1 LSNYLFYKITEINLT
16 TIPDLQIGTLIAG
29 IVHQGFS
36 LINFKIMN
44 ITRFKKAGA
53 DIKLQAQKLAEAGF
67 KQIFDHINQLN
78 IKKGVDKMGLD
89 KFIEQCAYLAAGSG
103 VISGSGGM
111 FTLIA
116 GIPFD
121 FANLITQQF
130 RVTMAIMY
138 YNKGTYKIEFED
150 FMKLI
155 ATSLKV
161 EAGVAISKTMM
172 EGIAEKLLMILGTRT
187 AERLVPVVGAVIGG
201 TANYIFIKRMSV
213 SVKKMEL
220 SGHAAPIQVF

>member
-1 LSNYLFYKITEINLT
+1 MK
-16 TIPDLQIGTLIAG
+16 LIKFDR
-29 IVHQGFS
+29 I
-36 LINFKIMN
+36 K
-44 ITRFKKAGA
+44 T
-53 DIKLQAQKLAEAGF
+53 DIKAEAQKLANQGF
-67 KQIFDHINQLN
+67 KQIFEHIDQLN
-78 IKKGVDKMGLD
+78 IKKGVDKMGLE

-130 RVTMAIMY
+130 RITMAIMY
-138 YNKGTYKIEFED
+138 YNRGSYQIGFDEF
-150 FMKLI
+150 MSLV

-161 EAGVAISKTMM
+161 EARVAVSKTMM
-172 EGIAEKLLMILGTRT
+172 EAIAEKLLMILGTRT

-201 TANYIFIKRMSV
+201 TANYLFIKRMAQSI
-213 SVKKMEL
+213 KKWN
-220 SGHAAPIQVF
+220 

>member
-1 LSNYLFYKITEINLT
+1 MTNKMKLVKLRT
-16 TIPDLQIGTLIAG
+16 
-29 IVHQGFS
+29 
-36 LINFKIMN
+36 N
-44 ITRFKKAGA
+44 IKA
-53 DIKLQAQKLAEAGF
+53 QAHKLAEQGF

-89 KFIEQCAYLAAGSG
+89 KFIDQCAYLAAGTG

-138 YNKGTYKIEFED
+138 HNKGSYQIEFED
-150 FMKLI
+150 FMKLV

-161 EAGVAISKTMM
+161 EAGVAMSKTIM
-172 EGIAEKLLMILGTRT
+172 EGIAEKLLMLVGTRA
-187 AERLVPVVGAVIGG
+187 AERLVPIVGAAIGG
-201 TANYIFIKRMSV
+201 TANYLFIKRMAA
-213 SVKKMEL
+213 SVKKMQLAEPVIINI
-220 SGHAAPIQVF
+220 S

>member
-1 LSNYLFYKITEINLT
+1 MT
-16 TIPDLQIGTLIAG
+16 T
-29 IVHQGFS
+29 
-36 LINFKIMN
+36 
-44 ITRFKKAGA
+44 TRFKKVGA
-53 DIKLQAQKLAEAGF
+53 DIKLQAQKFAEAGF
-67 KQIFDHINQLN
+67 KQIFEHINQLN

-103 VISGSGGM
+103 VVSGSGGM

-138 YNKGTYKIEFED
+138 YNKGSWQVTFEEF
-150 FMKLI
+150 MGLV

-161 EAGVAISKTMM
+161 EAG
-172 EGIAEKLLMILGTRT
+172 
-187 AERLVPVVGAVIGG
+187 
-201 TANYIFIKRMSV
+201 
-213 SVKKMEL
+213 
-220 SGHAAPIQVF
+220 